1 MEVLKAAPK
10 KLKNNLIVVRGKQS
24 NVYVSDDVTAK
35 VRKERKIL
43 VALKKRV
50 QVKYPGKKVFIPPT
64 VPAVL
69 LRENER
75 GKLIRMY
82 PGDTLPRQ
90 DADTEDAMDE

>member
-1 MEVLKAAPK
+1 MLKAAPK
-10 KLKNNLIVVRGKQS
+10 KLKDNPIVVRGNQS

-43 VALKKRV
+43 VVLKKRM
-50 QVKYPGKKVFIPPT
+50 QLKYPGKKVFIPPT

-75 GKLIRMY
+75 GKLIGIY
-82 PGDTLPRQ
+82 PGDTLPRRE
-90 DADTEDAMDE
+90 ADTKDAMDQ